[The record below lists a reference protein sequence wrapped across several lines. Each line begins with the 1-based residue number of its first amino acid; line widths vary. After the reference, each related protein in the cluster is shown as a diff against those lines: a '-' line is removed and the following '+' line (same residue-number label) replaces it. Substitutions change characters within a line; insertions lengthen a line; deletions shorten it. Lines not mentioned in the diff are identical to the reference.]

1 MNFDDA
7 IQARAGWK
15 IKLADYL
22 KHPGGTIKSGE
33 VGADNRCLRGQWLRG
48 EAKKKY
54 SSLPEYQTD
63 TTPFHPSRQ
72 DPLEL
77 AAPHGVN
84 SPQLR

>member
-1 MNFDDA
+1 MDWRCNVNFDDA

-54 SSLPEYQTD
+54 SSLPEYQMN
-63 TTPFHPSRQ
+63 
-72 DPLEL
+72 
-77 AAPHGVN
+77 AATAN
-84 SPQLR
+84 SLQLR